1 MANEGASVIITVD
14 NGISDVEE
22 AAYIKQLGID
32 LIITDHHEV
41 QDEQPEA
48 FAIIHPK
55 LSPNYTFK
63 HLAGAGVA
71 FQFAYHLLDYIP
83 RELLDLVA
91 IGTVADLVPLI
102 EENRVLVTYGLKQ
115 LAKTE

>member
-1 MANEGASVIITVD
+1 
-14 NGISDVEE
+14 
-22 AAYIKQLGID
+22 
-32 LIITDHHEV
+32 
-41 QDEQPEA
+41 
-48 FAIIHPK
+48 IHPK

-83 RELLDLVA
+83 HELLDLVA

-115 LAKTE
+115 LAKTEHIGLRMLMEVANVGDDVSERDIGFVLGPRINSVG